1 MKAPAAFDINL
12 LGIKS
17 LGFSPPSPPFT
28 NINLHNTEHR
38 PNSVYFLFFFS
49 FRHIFSNISLD
60 LVYPTEVTSQ
70 NFPISINPISVITY
84 AICPHAVNHN
94 VELYY
99 LLFFSSSF
107 SFFFFFISFLDSS
120 PSFFPPHPPFFLLSF
135 ILELRIL
142 HDY

>member
-17 LGFSPPSPPFT
+17 LGFWRRSPPFT

-38 PNSVYFLFFFS
+38 SNSVYFLF

-94 VELYY
+94 VELLLII
-99 LLFFSSSF
+99 LLFFF
-107 SFFFFFISFLDSS
+107 FVFFFYISFLDSS

>member
-38 PNSVYFLFFFS
+38 SNSVYFLF

-94 VELYY
+94 VELLLII
-99 LLFFSSSF
+99 LLFFF
-107 SFFFFFISFLDSS
+107 FVFFFYISFLDSS

>member
-38 PNSVYFLFFFS
+38 PNSVYFLFFFFS
-49 FRHIFSNISLD
+49 RHIFSNISLD

-94 VELYY
+94 VELLLII
-99 LLFFSSSF
+99 LLFFF
-107 SFFFFFISFLDSS
+107 FVFFFFYFFFRFLSQFLPS
-120 PSFFPPHPPFFLLSF
+120 PSPFFSSF
-135 ILELRIL
+135 F
-142 HDY
+142 YSGASNTS